1 MDFKTMK
8 QLIFFILIITS
19 ISLNAQGVKIQ
30 PKNCTTPTV
39 DTDIKLLFS
48 VVNDS
53 IRIDSFDNKLGTI
66 VGSPQFINNAINKT
80 TAKFTRT
87 NIAPTDTL
95 TNWIDSS
102 SNIAGVEIVKEY
114 KNGLW
119 IKTAYYDKIGNV
131 LSSQPPLFVLSS
143 GQSNA
148 TSRDG
153 GGDNST
159 NPYVTDF
166 DYNSG
171 TWQIASPGNNIYKPQ
186 NYCYPCNNYVTN
198 FGKSAAVQDNRI
210 VKIVSW
216 SYGNQQ
222 ISQWADPPPSFAG
235 DSLLLVMNLTNI
247 PKFDVFLWFQGE
259 SDYLI
264 PPNSYHPLFYNLL
277 DRLESTGKFSRKN
290 TKVLIAE
297 IPGIH
302 NEMNTSFNFMANDT
316 IANITVVPTR
326 DLGVIDDDHL
336 SGIGQQLLGE
346 RFYHT
351 FRDGFKTNT
360 GIWSYTDEYK
370 AFNTNKYA
378 VGIGS
383 NTPTNGVKLD
393 VWGKEIMFGSD
404 ISTGNAL
411 INTRLNSDLKIATL
425 SMPNY
430 LTSDNRFSLL
440 YSSASATTKNVVFG
454 GGLGSHHP
462 ATNIEFWTGLNNTTG
477 GTNKMDID
485 GNGYVYMANK
495 LGIGTYSGSE
505 KLTVNGNA
513 EVRGTSPY
521 LALAGT
527 TTSYLQSNVTPN
539 GAATGNYTTI
549 VVPASQ
555 GVSLESGGTVGLVVN
570 PTSANVS
577 IRKNVANN
585 TLDIGTPVVSGTVGI
600 RVEYLN
606 IPLLGTNANGDIA
619 PSNLGGLPTFT
630 AATSD
635 AANTAATV
643 GIGELFW
650 WKPTTGLGKILMSKE

>member
-1 MDFKTMK
+1 MK

-19 ISLNAQGVKIQ
+19 LSLNAQGVKIQ

-66 VGSPQFINNAINKT
+66 VGSPQFIDDAINKT

-95 TNWIDSS
+95 ANWIDSS
-102 SNIAGVEIVKEY
+102 SNIAGVELVKEY

-131 LSSQPPLFVLSS
+131 FSNQPPLFVLSS

-166 DYNSG
+166 DYNSE

-247 PKFDVFLWFQGE
+247 PKFDIFLWFQGE

-264 PPNSYHPLFYNLL
+264 PPNSYHPLFYSLL

-316 IANITVVPTR
+316 VANITVVPTR
-326 DLGVIDDDHL
+326 DLGTIDDDHL
-336 SGIGQQLLGE
+336 SGLGQQLLGE
-346 RFYHT
+346 RFYST

-378 VGIGS
+378 VGIGT
-383 NTPTNGVKLD
+383 NTPTSGVKLD
-393 VWGKEIMFGSD
+393 IWGKEVMFGSD
-404 ISTGNAL
+404 ISTSNSL
-411 INTRLNSDLKIATL
+411 INTRLNADLKTATL

-430 LTSDNRFSLL
+430 LSSDNRFSLF
-440 YSSASATTKNVVFG
+440 YASASAATKNVVFG
-454 GGLGSHHP
+454 GGLSSHHP
-462 ATNIEFWTGLNNTTG
+462 ATNLEFWTGSNGTVG

-485 GNGYVYMANK
+485 ANGYVYIWNR

-513 EVRGTSPY
+513 ELRGTSPY
-521 LALAGT
+521 LTLAGT
-527 TTSYLQSNVTPN
+527 TTTYVQANVTPN
-539 GAATGNYTTI
+539 GAGVGNYTTI

-555 GVSLESGGTVGLVVN
+555 GVSLETGGTVGLVVN

-650 WKPTTGLGKILMSKE
+650 WKPATGLGKILMSKE